1 MQDLIKLLDNVH
13 DEQTFILFV
22 EALLIDRKEAAENES
37 NSPSSPYSP
46 DWGGWENIRI
56 DTFLEAAL
64 AWAKDSKFGR
74 NRGLSE
80 KNPWKMFASFLYCGK
95 IYE

>member
-1 MQDLIKLLDNVH
+1 MNELTILLNNVH
-13 DEQTFILFV
+13 DEQTFILFA

-37 NSPSSPYSP
+37 NSPSPLYSP
-46 DWGGWENIRI
+46 DRGGWENIRI

-74 NRGLSE
+74 NQGLSE
-80 KNPWKMFASFLYCGK
+80 NNLWRRFASFLYCGK